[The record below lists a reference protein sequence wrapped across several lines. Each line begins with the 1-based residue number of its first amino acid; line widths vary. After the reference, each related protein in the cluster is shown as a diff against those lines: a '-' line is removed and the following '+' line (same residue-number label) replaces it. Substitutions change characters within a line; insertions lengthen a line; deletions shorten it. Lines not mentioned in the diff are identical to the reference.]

1 MAGDCN
7 SLAETHA
14 WFDSRVA
21 HHFHTRLKF
30 HDFSDS
36 DRSKG
41 PIFGTFGGVFGTDM
55 QTKPRFLLAER
66 GRYFYQRKVP
76 QHLQTALGCKKWRAP
91 LGPDFEQ
98 ACDKLRELRSEH
110 DALIAKLEDPT
121 AKQDAKNATRNL
133 LETIQV
139 EKWDANDRAYEA
151 EQHAKGET
159 TETEDYLEWESA
171 ALASGAI
178 ELEATHERAAS
189 WIAAIEHERNNPD
202 KRVLHPYPMD
212 DDEYCDRLTAV
223 FSDNFGP
230 DAAPPPSSP
239 EDRDEYDAMKLKLER
254 KIARVARN
262 PHTVSKVAESF
273 FRFAEV
279 KAKTEHKYRRTINR
293 LVEDIG
299 DIPVSQVTS
308 RMLRDYRDK
317 LLTRGLLPASI
328 HAEFAPIKGLFNYAA
343 DEEVIEDAPTL
354 AVRMPKERRAVEESK
369 WLPFTPDEM
378 QRLFQGLED
387 VWGND
392 VQGLSA
398 ERRSA
403 LTMAVRVLAFTAMRP
418 AELMALRPDQVD
430 NRAIRVEGGKTKSS
444 WRVIPLHPEIADF
457 PAWLRAGGLE
467 VFDNGET
474 GKRQIDPVTPV
485 RHNFAQLIRKKMTPP
500 INHPR
505 KALYSLRSTFQN
517 AMRRAGAPKDV
528 RRAILGHVESGA
540 IRHYD
545 DGPSFELLKEWVEK
559 SDPRES

>member
-21 HHFHTRLKF
+21 HQSLTGLRNHG
-30 HDFSDS
+30 FSGS
-36 DRSKG
+36 DRSKR

-91 LGPDFEQ
+91 LGADFDE
-98 ACDKLRELRSEH
+98 ACDRLRDLRSEH
-110 DALIAKLEDPT
+110 DALIAKLEDPD
-121 AKQDAKNATRNL
+121 ARQDAMTATRRQA
-133 LETIQV
+133 EVKQQA
-139 EKWDANDRAYEA
+139 EWDAEDRAYDA
-151 EQHAKGET
+151 AQHAIGDT
-159 TETEDYLEWESA
+159 TETEDYLEAEA
-171 ALASGAI
+171 GALASGAI
-178 ELEATHERAAS
+178 ELEPPHERAAR
-189 WIAAIEHERNNPD
+189 WIKAIDHERANPEE
-202 KRVLHPYPMD
+202 RVLHPHPMD
-212 DDEYCDRLTAV
+212 DDEYHDRLTAV
-223 FSDNFGP
+223 FAENFGP
-230 DAAPPPSSP
+230 DAPPPPSNP
-239 EDRDEYDAMKLKLER
+239 EDRDDYDAVKLKLER
-254 KIARVARN
+254 KISRVARN
-262 PHTVSKVAESF
+262 PHTVSKVAEKF

-299 DIPVSQVTS
+299 DVPVNQVTS

-317 LLTRGLLPASI
+317 LLARGLLPASV

-343 DEEVIEDAPTL
+343 DEELIEDAPTL
-354 AVRMPKERRAVEESK
+354 SVRMPKERRAVEESK

-378 QRLFQGLED
+378 RRIFQGMED
-387 VWGND
+387 VWGGD

-398 ERRSA
+398 ARRSA

-430 NRAIRVEGGKTKSS
+430 DRAIRVEGGKTKSS

-457 PAWLRAGGLE
+457 PAWLHAGGLD
-467 VFDNGET
+467 VFANGET
-474 GKRQIDPVTPV
+474 GQRQTDPVTPL
-485 RHNFAQLIRKKMTPP
+485 RHNFAQLIRKKMTPQ
-500 INHPR
+500 ISEPR

-545 DGPSFELLKEWVEK
+545 DGPSFELLRKWVEK
-559 SDPRES
+559 SDPRN